1 MCGAPCVPSKSLV
14 RQLKILRC
22 TERTYSR
29 YTEHVCFF
37 SQKHR
42 LPSWLKVSKDFPGSP
57 ASPRLQHVPKNKH
70 GRQQHPI
77 QLLSFQASLFPLHP
91 LCTSSAG
98 VYWRFFLFLS
108 TSKLSCCMVCSSPLW
123 NKIRVANR
131 IKEFIEK
138 NKHCL
143 VSLQSIHSILIM
155 QGIKSQNQCKFV
167 ILTNLSKTFSLQLK
181 AHCGFF
187 PPLVRPHK
195 GFLISMKILKGFT

>member
-14 RQLKILRC
+14 RQLKVLYC
-22 TERTYSR
+22 TKRTYSR
-29 YTEHVCFF
+29 YIEHVCFF

-70 GRQQHPI
+70 GRQQRPI

-91 LCTSSAG
+91 LCTGSAG
-98 VYWRFFLFLS
+98 VYWRFFQFLS

-138 NKHCL
+138 TSIVWCHYKAYTPFWSCMELNHKTSA
-143 VSLQSIHSILIM
+143 SLLSWQILARH
-155 QGIKSQNQCKFV
+155 F
-167 ILTNLSKTFSLQLK
+167 LFS
-181 AHCGFF
+181 
-187 PPLVRPHK
+187 
-195 GFLISMKILKGFT
+195 